1 MATATLEELEK
12 RILELEKI
20 VERLVLLL
28 DLSNTKGMDSK
39 KLPI

>member
-28 DLSNTKGMDSK
+28 ALSNTKGMDSK